1 MVKISSFKI
10 YKENDK
16 IVIVENGKKYDY
28 ANPLRDKFL
37 YHYGIKEEIG
47 STFYD
52 GILDIYHLNL
62 SKFEKMSYTLEEV
75 NKLSDLELVGLIFK
89 TRTRKEMNILLE
101 RDERIMEIKKIFEE
115 VTNDEEFI
123 DEYSK
128 EELEKL
134 AYGDESAK
142 EEKTEIAKNMLNIN
156 IPIDNIIKCTGL
168 TKEEIEKL
176 M

>member
-75 NKLSDLELVGLIFK
+75 NKLLDLELVGLIFK
-89 TRTRKEMNILLE
+89 TRTRKVSIW
-101 RDERIMEIKKIFEE
+101 R
-115 VTNDEEFI
+115 
-123 DEYSK
+123 
-128 EELEKL
+128 
-134 AYGDESAK
+134 
-142 EEKTEIAKNMLNIN
+142 
-156 IPIDNIIKCTGL
+156 
-168 TKEEIEKL
+168 
-176 M
+176 